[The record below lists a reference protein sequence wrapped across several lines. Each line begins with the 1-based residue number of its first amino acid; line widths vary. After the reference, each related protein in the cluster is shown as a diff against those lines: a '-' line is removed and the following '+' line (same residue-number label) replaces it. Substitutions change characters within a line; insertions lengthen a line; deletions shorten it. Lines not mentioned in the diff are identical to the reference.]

1 MTMTDPIADMVT
13 RMRNALRNRTESVD
27 VPASTVKLSILKV
40 LKREG
45 YINDFKVVD
54 MGRGQNVRIYLKYGP
69 DGQDVITGI
78 ERVSKPGCRIY
89 KSVKDLP
96 RVLDGLGIAVVSTP
110 KGMLSDREC
119 RQSKVGGEVVC
130 TVW

>member
-1 MTMTDPIADMVT
+1 MTMTDPIADMLT
-13 RMRNALRNRTESVD
+13 RMRNALRNKKESVD
-27 VPASTVKLSILKV
+27 VPASTVKIGILNV

-45 YINDFKVVD
+45 YIGEFKVVD
-54 MGRGQNVRIYLKYGP
+54 VNPGQIIRIYLKYGSH
-69 DGQDVITGI
+69 GEDVITGI

-89 KSVKDLP
+89 KGSRDLP
-96 RVLDGLGIAVVSTP
+96 RVLDGLGIAVVSSP

-119 RQSKVGGEVVC
+119 RRSNVGGEVVC